1 MLAHLSILFFSFCA
15 LIAILIQTNLVND
28 RPVETLHD
36 KWASSSLGSKFMQF
50 AGMAIHYR
58 DEGNH
63 DDPEPIFLLHGTS
76 ASLHTWDGWTL
87 ALLKDNRRIIRI
99 DLPGFGLTGPIVN
112 GTYDIKTYSAVISGF
127 LNALD
132 VPPVVLGG
140 NSLGGCIA
148 WRTALEYPTQVSRL
162 ILVDS
167 SGYPMESS
175 SIPIGFRMAQ
185 LNLLKP
191 IMTRILPRA
200 FVKASV
206 QSVYHDASK
215 VSEELVDRYYEL
227 TLRAGNRA
235 ALFERFRLIREGDQD
250 ARSFHL
256 IKGIRQATLILWGA
270 EDKLLLESAGRKFE
284 KDIANSEYVVFDDL
298 GHVPQEED
306 PARSV
311 LPVLRFLRKM

>member
-1 MLAHLSILFFSFCA
+1 
-15 LIAILIQTNLVND
+15 
-28 RPVETLHD
+28 
-36 KWASSSLGSKFMQF
+36 
-50 AGMAIHYR
+50 
-58 DEGNH
+58 
-63 DDPEPIFLLHGTS
+63 
-76 ASLHTWDGWTL
+76 
-87 ALLKDNRRIIRI
+87 
-99 DLPGFGLTGPIVN
+99 
-112 GTYDIKTYSAVISGF
+112 
-127 LNALD
+127 
-132 VPPVVLGG
+132 
-140 NSLGGCIA
+140 
-148 WRTALEYPTQVSRL
+148 
-162 ILVDS
+162 
-167 SGYPMESS
+167 
-175 SIPIGFRMAQ
+175 MAQ